1 MAWFLKLT
9 YQNAALEKTVNM
21 IRKYI
26 HHAATVGFKY
36 FFDLDLHT
44 MTHSLAF
51 IIIALGFLKFAG
63 YWLAEE
69 FQDGIQTIKTDF
81 MTIKDQFAQFSDK
94 LENYKNNNFAAYFR
108 ELKNNIS
115 HRNLSA

>member
-1 MAWFLKLT
+1 
-9 YQNAALEKTVNM
+9 M

-51 IIIALGFLKFAG
+51 VIIAFGFLKFIG

-69 FQDGIQTIKTDF
+69 FQYGVQTIKTDF
-81 MTIKDQFAQFSDK
+81 MTIKDQFAQLSDK
-94 LENYKNNNFAAYFR
+94 LEKYRDSDSGEYFG